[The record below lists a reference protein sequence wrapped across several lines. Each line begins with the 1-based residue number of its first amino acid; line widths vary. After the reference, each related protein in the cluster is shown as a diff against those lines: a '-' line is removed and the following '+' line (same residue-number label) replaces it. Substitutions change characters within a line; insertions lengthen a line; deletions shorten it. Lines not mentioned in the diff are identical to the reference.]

1 MSRFKKVKILLKIQV
16 LLRLFSIKVSQI
28 LLMANQS
35 IISMGLTVVFQ
46 SPIIS
51 RLRSSASVMVAAVK
65 TGGLTYG
72 Y

>member
-1 MSRFKKVKILLKIQV
+1 
-16 LLRLFSIKVSQI
+16 
-28 LLMANQS
+28 MANQS

-51 RLRSSASVMVAAVK
+51 RLRSSASVMVAAAK